1 MAACPECGFDYEATT
16 LAAAGERIRLEVG
29 SIGDMLLGGLDDAIN
44 HRPRAG
50 VWSPLEYACHVRD
63 VLLAQRERTLLALVE
78 DNPSFVPM
86 YRDERAVVARYS
98 AESADDVAAQL
109 GMASELFVRLFE
121 GFDDEQLARPCR
133 YNFPKPTQRN
143 VGWLAVHTAH
153 EVVHHADDI
162 REGLKRVQP

>member
-1 MAACPECGFDYEATT
+1 VAACPECGFDYEATT
-16 LAAAGERIRLEVG
+16 LAAAGERIRLEAG
-29 SIGDMLLGGLDDAIN
+29 SIGDMLLGGPDGAIS
-44 HRPRAG
+44 HRPRTG

-86 YRDERAVVARYS
+86 YRDERVVVARYS

-109 GMASELFVRLFE
+109 CMASDLFVRLFE

-143 VGWLAVHTAH
+143 VGWLPVHTAH

-162 REGLKRVQP
+162 RKGIDRIQP